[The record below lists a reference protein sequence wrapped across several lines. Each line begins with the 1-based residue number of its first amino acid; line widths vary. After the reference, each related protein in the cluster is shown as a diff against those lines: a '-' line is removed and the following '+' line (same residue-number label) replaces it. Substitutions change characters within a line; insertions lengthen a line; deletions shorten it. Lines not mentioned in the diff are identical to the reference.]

1 MKNMKKEMNTLIGK
15 IENLHEFD
23 SDNYIEIFQNLVLK
37 TDGDLNSIFTCEDFE
52 SEDIPETFSE
62 FIRQS
67 AILVKYIDPDDFLE
81 ILKKSIIDKN
91 IEANI
96 FWRIF
101 PGFLKRA
108 RKSLAET
115 EALSQKGTEILLAG
129 SKKILEQSIII
140 DGEIPIDDDL
150 SNKELKI
157 LYMVVRWAINT
168 VIKQRASNDSYIN
181 NAKIN
186 FSLSSEYFLKL
197 RNILLEHS
205 NELRYITIMEQ
216 LSEMEQK
223 IDQINQ
229 KFNDKVESLD

>member
-1 MKNMKKEMNTLIGK
+1 MKNIKKEMNNLIGK
-15 IENLHEFD
+15 IDDLHEFD
-23 SDNYIEIFQNLVLK
+23 TEKYIEIFQNLVSK
-37 TDGDLNSIFTCEDFE
+37 TGGDLNIIFTCKEFE
-52 SEDIPETFSE
+52 SEDIPEAFSE

-67 AILVKYIDPDDFLE
+67 AILVKYIDPEDFLE
-81 ILKKSIIDKN
+81 ILKKSILDKN

-108 RKSLAET
+108 RKSLIDT
-115 EALSQKGTEILLAG
+115 EALSKKGTEILLAG

-150 SNKELKI
+150 SNKELKT

-168 VIKQRASNDSYIN
+168 VIKHRASIDSYIN

-186 FSLSSEYFLKL
+186 FSLSPEYFLEL

-216 LSEMEQK
+216 LSELDQK

-229 KFNDKVESLD
+229 KFNDKVES